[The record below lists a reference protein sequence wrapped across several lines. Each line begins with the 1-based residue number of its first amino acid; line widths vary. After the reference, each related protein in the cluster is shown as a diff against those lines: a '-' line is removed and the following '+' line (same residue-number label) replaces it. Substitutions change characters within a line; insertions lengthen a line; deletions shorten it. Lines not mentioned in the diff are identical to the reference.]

1 VSTTSETSVPPRAD
15 DGDVVEVVDAV
26 PRTST
31 SSTST
36 DAARSRWR
44 RRTRGQSFSPRVALA
59 QFALGGF
66 VVMSLLALVG
76 VVILH
81 NAALEE
87 GVTNAAALA
96 NYQVRY
102 VVQPNLTDGVVD
114 GDKKAIEKF
123 DDTVRSLLLEPGVVR
138 IKLWKLDGTV
148 IYSDDARLI
157 GQSFELDDED
167 LKAVRTGV
175 ASSTI
180 VDVNSPENILE
191 RSANTDLVQVYSRV
205 TTTPGGTTLLYEVYF
220 ELQSVAGSALTN
232 ISKLLPAFVVG
243 LVMLW
248 LLQLPLAWRL
258 VTRLKQS
265 QDDREALHR
274 KVIAASDNERRRIA
288 RDLHDGVVQ
297 SLAGVS
303 YSLSAVADRLKGI
316 APPDAVADIGDAAH
330 LTRDG
335 VRELRTLISE
345 IYPPNLEQLGLNAAL
360 SDLLGPLAGEG
371 VETSLD
377 LAPQRPVSRD
387 VASVLYRAAQ
397 ESVRNSVTHSHA
409 TSVGLS
415 LTYDDGS
422 ATLIVRDNGVGF
434 DPSAPRD
441 DGRPH
446 FGLLLM
452 GELAAEVGGRALVE
466 SAPGRGTMVVVEVP
480 LR

>member
-1 VSTTSETSVPPRAD
+1 MPLRAA
-15 DGDVVEVVDAV
+15 DGDVIGVLEPA
-26 PRTST
+26 PAATNPAAA
-31 SSTST
+31 ST

-44 RRTRGQSFSPRVALA
+44 RRTRGQSFSPRVALT

-96 NYQVRY
+96 HYQVKF
-102 VVQPNLTDGVVD
+102 VVEPSLTDGVVK
-114 GDKKAIEKF
+114 GDKKAIEAF
-123 DDTVRSLLLEPGVVR
+123 DEIVRSRLLEPGVVR

-157 GQSFELDDED
+157 SQTFELDDQD
-167 LKAVRTGV
+167 LQAVRTGV
-175 ASSTI
+175 PSSTI

-205 TTTPGGTTLLYEVYF
+205 QTPGGTTLLYEVYY
-220 ELQSVAGSALTN
+220 ELSTVAGSALTN

-243 LVMLW
+243 LVLLW

-274 KVIAASDNERRRIA
+274 KVIEASDNERRRIA

-303 YSLSAVADRLKGI
+303 YSLSAVADRLKGV
-316 APPDAVADIGDAAH
+316 APPDAVTDIGDAAH

-345 IYPPNLEQLGLNAAL
+345 IYPPNLEQLGLTAAL
-360 SDLLGPLAGEG
+360 SHLLDSLAGEG
-371 VETSLD
+371 VETRLD

-397 ESVRNSVTHSHA
+397 ESIRNSVSHSRA
-409 TSVGLS
+409 TTVALS
-415 LTYDDGS
+415 LRYDDGA
-422 ATLIVRDNGVGF
+422 ATLTVRDDGVGF

-452 GELAAEVGGRALVE
+452 GELAAEAGGRAHVE
-466 SAPGRGTMVVVEVP
+466 SSPGRGTMVVVEVP

>member
-1 VSTTSETSVPPRAD
+1 VSTTSQTSPPTSAPE
-15 DGDVVEVVDAV
+15 GDVVDPVDAAR
-26 PRTST
+26 RTMSPAA
-31 SSTST
+31 SST
-36 DAARSRWR
+36 DAARGRWR
-44 RRTRGQSFSPRVALA
+44 RRTRGQSFSPRVALV

-66 VVMSLLALVG
+66 AVMSLLALVG
-76 VVILH
+76 VLILH

-87 GVTNAAALA
+87 GVSTAAALA
-96 NYQVRY
+96 HYQVAY
-102 VVQPNLTDGVVD
+102 VVEPALTPGLLR
-114 GDKKAIEKF
+114 GDKDAQDAF
-123 DDTVRSLLLEPGVVR
+123 DEVVKSRLLFEPGVVR

-148 IYSDDARLI
+148 IYSDDPRLI
-157 GQSFELDDED
+157 NQRFELDDQD
-167 LKAVRTGV
+167 LAPVRTGV
-175 ASSTI
+175 PSSTI

-191 RSANTDLVQVYSRV
+191 RSSTTDLVQVYSKV
-205 TTTPGGTTLLYEVYF
+205 TDGDTTLLYEVYY
-220 ELQSVAGSALTN
+220 ELPTVAGSALTN

-243 LVMLW
+243 LVLLW

-274 KVIAASDNERRRIA
+274 KVIEASDNERRRIA

-303 YSLSAVADRLKGI
+303 YSLSAVADRLKGV
-316 APPDAVADIGDAAH
+316 APADAVTDIGDAAH

-360 SDLLGPLAGEG
+360 SHLLDSLAGEG
-371 VETSLD
+371 VETRLD
-377 LAPQRPVSRD
+377 LAPQRPLSRD
-387 VASVLYRAAQ
+387 VASVFYRAAQ
-397 ESVRNSVTHSHA
+397 ESIRNSVSHSRA
-409 TSVGLS
+409 TTVELI
-415 LTYDDGS
+415 LRYDDGS
-422 ATLIVRDNGVGF
+422 ATLTVRDDGVGF
-434 DPSAPRD
+434 DPTAPRD

-452 GELAAEVGGRALVE
+452 GELAAEAGGRAHVE

>member
-1 VSTTSETSVPPRAD
+1 
-15 DGDVVEVVDAV
+15 
-26 PRTST
+26 
-31 SSTST
+31 
-36 DAARSRWR
+36 
-44 RRTRGQSFSPRVALA
+44 
-59 QFALGGF
+59 
-66 VVMSLLALVG
+66 MSLLALVG
-76 VVILH
+76 VLILH

-87 GVTNAAALA
+87 GVSTAAALA
-96 NYQVRY
+96 HYQVAY
-102 VVQPNLTDGVVD
+102 VVEPNLTPGVVNK
-114 GDKKAIEKF
+114 DKAALAAF
-123 DDTVRSLLLEPGVVR
+123 DQVVKSRLLEPGVVR

-148 IYSDDARLI
+148 IYSDDPRLI
-157 GQSFELDDED
+157 NQRFELDDQD
-167 LKAVRTGV
+167 LAPVRTGV
-175 ASSTI
+175 PSSTI

-191 RSANTDLVQVYSRV
+191 RSYSTDLVQVYNRV
-205 TTTPGGTTLLYEVYF
+205 QAGDTTLLYEVYY
-220 ELQSVAGSALTN
+220 ELPTVAGSALTN

-243 LVMLW
+243 LVLLW

-274 KVIAASDNERRRIA
+274 KVIEASDNERRRIA

-303 YSLSAVADRLKGI
+303 YSLSAVADRLRGV
-316 APPDAVADIGDAAH
+316 APEDAVSDIGEAAH

-360 SDLLGPLAGEG
+360 SHLLDSLAGEG
-371 VETSLD
+371 VETRLE

-397 ESVRNSVTHSHA
+397 ESIRNSVSHSRA
-409 TSVGLS
+409 TTVALS
-415 LTYDDGS
+415 LRYDDGA
-422 ATLIVRDNGVGF
+422 ATLTVRDDGVGF

-452 GELAAEVGGRALVE
+452 GELAAEAGGRAHVE
-466 SAPGRGTMVVVEVP
+466 SSPGRGTMVVVEVP

>member
-1 VSTTSETSVPPRAD
+1 
-15 DGDVVEVVDAV
+15 
-26 PRTST
+26 
-31 SSTST
+31 
-36 DAARSRWR
+36 
-44 RRTRGQSFSPRVALA
+44 
-59 QFALGGF
+59 
-66 VVMSLLALVG
+66 MSLLALVG
-76 VVILH
+76 VLILH

-87 GVTNAAALA
+87 GVSTAAALA
-96 NYQVRY
+96 HYQVAY
-102 VVQPNLTDGVVD
+102 VVEPNLTPGVVNK
-114 GDKKAIEKF
+114 DKAALAAF
-123 DDTVRSLLLEPGVVR
+123 DQVVKSRLLEPGVVR

-148 IYSDDARLI
+148 IYSDDPRLI
-157 GQSFELDDED
+157 NQRFELDDQD
-167 LKAVRTGV
+167 LAPVRTGV
-175 ASSTI
+175 PSSTI

-191 RSANTDLVQVYSRV
+191 RTSNTDLVQVYSKV
-205 TTTPGGTTLLYEVYF
+205 DVGDTTLLYEVYY
-220 ELQSVAGSALTN
+220 ELPTVAGSALTN

-243 LVMLW
+243 LVLLW

-274 KVIAASDNERRRIA
+274 KVIEASDNERRRIA

-303 YSLSAVADRLKGI
+303 YSLSAVADRLRGV
-316 APPDAVADIGDAAH
+316 APEDAVSDIGEAAH

-360 SDLLGPLAGEG
+360 SHLLDSLAGEG
-371 VETSLD
+371 VETRLE

-397 ESVRNSVTHSHA
+397 ESIRNSVSHSRA
-409 TSVGLS
+409 TTVELR
-415 LTYDDGS
+415 LRYDDGS
-422 ATLIVRDNGVGF
+422 ATLTVRDDGVGF
-434 DPSAPRD
+434 DPTAPRD

-452 GELAAEVGGRALVE
+452 GELAAEAGGRAHVE
-466 SAPGRGTMVVVEVP
+466 SSPGRGTMVVVEVP